1 MLSMVD
7 LKNDIR
13 QICTDMNGISEN
25 GDRYF
30 CDKFCDA
37 LQDYL
42 AEAIITSATVDTGTA
57 SGGAY
62 TGYSHGVTTGANKG
76 IRLQKVP
83 DPLDPTNEVYAL
95 SLALQASFSTPDA
108 TDAMFALMMA
118 NDINTALLSASI
130 SVTTTG
136 TTVIGE
142 VTSPAS
148 CDGHGVFTG
157 VPLTISAALATSF
170 ASMLFNAQEQT
181 PGYDGND
188 EFAET
193 MASSIH
199 AYMVT
204 PGCLS
209 LIYASVTPPF
219 ACTSVGLVS

>member
-57 SGGAY
+57 S
-62 TGYSHGVTTGANKG
+62 VTTGANKG